1 MKQAHNMPPTTILR
15 EINIS
20 QTQVKSPEATKSI
33 FHRQE
38 VIKSLDPA
46 LPVFEAASSPAVSSR
61 MARCHLKPQ
70 PSGFGPL
77 SKFNRYRKE
86 LAALHSTAC

>member
-1 MKQAHNMPPTTILR
+1 MKQAHNMPPTSILQ

-46 LPVFEAASSPAVSSR
+46 LPVFDAASSPVASSR

-70 PSGFGPL
+70 PKGFGPL
-77 SKFNRYRKE
+77 HKFNRYRKK
-86 LAALHSTAC
+86 LAALHPAVC